1 MSTPYPGRIYAT
13 ATVLGMPSA
22 VKPLRMAEVVLV
34 FRPLCSPVKVDQG
47 FISGCHSHRLCFAR
61 IGLVGG
67 QDAMGRVRLFGIVI
81 GQPFSDAAAGL

>member
-1 MSTPYPGRIYAT
+1 MKPAHSNGLSTQLENAAISRQPA
-13 ATVLGMPSA
+13 LS
-22 VKPLRMAEVVLV
+22 EVVLV
-34 FRPLCSPVKVDQG
+34 LRPLCSPVKVDQG

-67 QDAMGRVRLFGIVI
+67 QDAMGRVRSFGIVI